1 MASADDPLAP
11 IILTFLPISL
21 TAGRNRLREDAPSLQ
36 SFPSATAARPSPHGD
51 PLQCRW
57 PCSAQA
63 ALVLALPSEFRRHE
77 SMRV

>member
-1 MASADDPLAP
+1 MASADDRLAP
-11 IILTFLPISL
+11 IILTPLSVFL
-21 TAGRNRLREDAPSLQ
+21 TAERNRLREDAPSLQ
-36 SFPSATAARPSPHGD
+36 SFPSATAARSSPPAD

-63 ALVLALPSEFRRHE
+63 ALVLALPSEFPRHE